1 MFLNRLGVSA
11 KLYLL
16 MAVFATS
23 FVGYG
28 VWSHNTLQLA
38 KVHGPYYNQIIQG
51 KDLLADVLPPPQ
63 YIIES
68 YLSAIELHDLCE
80 SEASKAK
87 MEAEVEKLNKLKAE
101 YDKRHD
107 FWVKELPENSL
118 KRSLIVDAHDP
129 AIAFYKLATEVLVPA
144 CLSGDGEKAHELVS
158 GPMRLKYEAH
168 RAAIDKVVTQ
178 FTEQATH
185 LETTVAATLESCG
198 NWSIALVGI
207 ALGIVCGFGW
217 YLTRLIHATHA
228 KTLDCACQMEAI
240 YRSLAVV
247 EFQMDGTVIGANDN
261 FLRTLGYSLDEV
273 KGRHHSLFVDDDY
286 RQSHDYQEF
295 WNKLRHGEF
304 HTSEFKRIGKG
315 GKDIWIQASYN
326 PILDVNGKPAKVVK
340 YATDITEQ
348 VRLREHMS
356 QVLEGVKTNANSL
369 TQSTNGLSSVNAQMR
384 ANAEQTKEQA
394 TLASGAAEQVSSN
407 AHSLSSAVEQFEAAI
422 KEISSNASNA
432 ANVARSAVE
441 AAEQTSN
448 TISRLGASSAEI
460 GQVIKVINSIAEQ
473 TNLLAL
479 NATIEAARAGEA
491 GKGFAV
497 VANEVKELAK
507 ATSKATEDIIDKIGS
522 IQVDTGEAVE
532 AIRKV
537 SEIIRTIN
545 ETQNAIASAVE
556 EQTAMTTEISRNIS
570 DVAIGSSEI
579 ARNITLVA
587 DAAQS
592 TSRGTDEAIQTAEEL
607 AVMAANL
614 MNIVGETH
622 ETATRRNDK
631 PAPKR
636 GPRTA
641 APATGGKYR
650 LKASVDQFAEL
661 A

>member
-1 MFLNRLGVSA
+1 MFLNRLSVSA

-28 VWSHNTLQLA
+28 VWSHNTLQMA

-51 KDLLADVLPPPQ
+51 KDLLADVMPPPQ
-63 YIIES
+63 YVIES
-68 YLSAIELHDLCE
+68 YLSAIELHGLCE
-80 SEASKAK
+80 TEAGKAK
-87 MEAEVEKLNKLKAE
+87 IEAEVEKLNKLKAE

-118 KRSLIVDAHDP
+118 KRSLIVDAHEP
-129 AIAFYKLATEVLVPA
+129 AIAFYKLATEELVPA
-144 CLSGDGEKAHELVS
+144 CLAGDAEKAHELVS

-168 RAAIDKVVTQ
+168 RVAIDKVVTQ
-178 FTEQATH
+178 FTEQATQ
-185 LETTVAATLESCG
+185 LETTVATTLASRG

-207 ALGIVCGFGW
+207 ALGVVCGFGW
-217 YLTRLIHATHA
+217 YLTRLMHAAHL
-228 KTLDCACQMEAI
+228 KDLDSSNQLAAI
-240 YRSLAVV
+240 YRSQAVI
-247 EFQMDGTVIGANDN
+247 EFQMDGTIVNANEN
-261 FLRTLGYSLDEV
+261 FLRTAGYSLDEV
-273 KGRHHSLFVDDDY
+273 KGRHHSIFVADDY

-295 WNKLRHGEF
+295 WNKLRRGEY
-304 HTSEFKRIGKG
+304 HASEFKRVGKG
-315 GKDIWIQASYN
+315 GKEIWIQASYN
-326 PILDVNGKPAKVVK
+326 PIFDASGKPIKVVK

-348 VRLREHMS
+348 GRLREHMNR
-356 QVLEGVKTNANSL
+356 VMEGVKNNANSL
-369 TQSTNGLSSVNAQMR
+369 SQSTNGLSSVNGQMR

-448 TISRLGASSAEI
+448 TISRLGASSTEI
-460 GQVIKVINSIAEQ
+460 GNVIKVINSIAEQ

-507 ATSKATEDIIDKIGS
+507 ATSKATEDIIGKIGS
-522 IQVDTGEAVE
+522 IQSDTGEAVD

-537 SEIIRTIN
+537 SDIIRTIN

-570 DVAIGSSEI
+570 EVATGSSEI
-579 ARNITLVA
+579 AKNITMVA

-607 AVMAANL
+607 EAMAADL
-614 MNIVGETH
+614 MSLVGETH

-641 APATGGKYR
+641 QSTGGKYR
-650 LKASVDQFAEL
+650 LAAPVDQFADL